1 MIEQNTPEWH
11 QARCGSLGASAVHDA
26 LAKTKTGWG
35 AGRAN
40 AITKIVLER
49 LTNTPQDSYTNA
61 AMQWG
66 HDQEDSAAN
75 AYAFLTGNTVEVCG
89 IYKHPTIEGTHA
101 SPDRLVGDDGLVEI
115 KCPNSSTHLETLLS
129 KKVPAKYVTQMQWQM
144 AVTGRAWCD
153 FVSYDPRFPE
163 EHQVF
168 IQRVDRD
175 DARIAELEAQVAE
188 LLKEAEE
195 KLEQLK
201 GSASEDEA

>member
-26 LAKTKTGWG
+26 LAKTKSGWG

-40 AITKIVLER
+40 AKARIVLER
-49 LTNTPQDSYTNA
+49 LTGTPQESFTNA

-66 HDQEDSAAN
+66 HDQEDNAAN
-75 AYAFLTGNTVEVCG
+75 AYAFLTGNAVELCG

-115 KCPNSSTHLETLLS
+115 KCPNSATHLDTLLT
-129 KKVPAKYVTQMQWQM
+129 KKVPAKYITQMQWQM
-144 AVTGRAWCD
+144 AVTGRKWCD

-168 IQRVDRD
+168 TQRVERD
-175 DARIAELEAQVAE
+175 DARIAELEKDVAE
-188 LLKEAEE
+188 FLAEAEAD
-195 KLEQLK
+195 LK
-201 GSASEDEA
+201 ALNEG